1 MFPPTPLYPKAI
13 DSNHTLFLV
22 YNTTETKI
30 CLENPIWAQEIEII
44 PVKSDKPEIWADSG
58 FGNISGE
65 LFYYGSV
72 GKNEDGRVHRLK
84 DCARNLGGE
93 KTKWN
98 KKGTW
103 IRSYVV
109 AEHHNQLVDVI
120 LRMQDFT
127 GINFD
132 IRQKTLDWRIRNLEA
147 LEVIFDDFACPDI
160 DFTFNTTEVSKEA
173 GILATYSIE
182 IGSAINATNFRLDFG
197 DGEFTTT
204 ALAGTHRYAINSR
217 IDPVITV
224 SNNKCQIIQTP
235 IRRDNPAEPP
245 PAIDDEFEIP
255 IPECQPIVEFV
266 LVPCEVP
273 EAELKI
279 PPLVLPCGETFPGFS
294 FSSDTSGFSQIITVV
309 DSLPSVI
316 RFEGFSS
323 YVYHDFERTI
333 IVDPPIPPTI
343 VIVTND
349 SDIVVN
355 LNAMDIPDLRVDW
368 GTPPEQI
375 VQMTMV
381 KQVKTAK
388 MLTSG
393 DLESTQFGEEFA
405 DLFEA
410 QGKMQIQY
418 EPVELP
424 SEIHIIAPEL
434 PKVTFDTSNIPQSIK
449 VDASEVN
456 IPTDIHIH
464 GPECPIPT
472 IINLVGED
480 IPDAI
485 ELVWRGDPIE
495 LKLSTEIPKSIN
507 VELSSPIPDKIV
519 VEVPEI
525 KIDASDIPKTIV
537 LKGQET
543 IELVV
548 PEHIKIPVF
557 FPEEMPT
564 MEMVYKGSPIEI
576 KISMDEIMSKDDD
589 GRNCVRILPCSR
601 N

>member
-30 CLENPIWAQEIEII
+30 CIENPIWSQEIEIV
-44 PVKSDKPEIWADSG
+44 PVKSDKLEIWADSG

-72 GKNEDGRVHRLK
+72 SKNTDGKVHRLK

-98 KKGTW
+98 KKGAW

-120 LRMQDFT
+120 LKMQDFT

-132 IRQKTLDWRIRNLEA
+132 VRPRTLDWRIRNLEA

-173 GILATYSIE
+173 GILATYSVI
-182 IGSAINATNFRLDFG
+182 ISSAINATKFRLDFG

-204 ALAGTHRYAINSR
+204 ALSGTHRYAINSR

-224 SNNKCQIIQTP
+224 SNDKCQIIQTP
-235 IRRDNPAEPP
+235 IERDNPAEPP
-245 PAIDDEFEIP
+245 PIIDDEFEIP
-255 IPECQPIVEFV
+255 IPQCEDIVDFV
-266 LVPCEVP
+266 LVPCDVP
-273 EAELKI
+273 PPDLTP
-279 PPLVLPCGETFPGFS
+279 PPLVLPCGESFS
-294 FSSDTSGFSQIITVV
+294 FSSDVTNFSQIVTVI
-309 DSLPSVI
+309 DSIPSVI
-316 RFEGFSS
+316 RIEGFSS
-323 YVYHDFERTI
+323 YIYVDIPTLVIEPPPPITI
-333 IVDPPIPPTI
+333 II
-343 VIVTND
+343 VQ
-349 SDIVVN
+349 SDIVIDVN
-355 LNAMDIPDLRVDW
+355 ALDMPDLRVDW
-368 GTPPEQI
+368 GTPPEQM
-375 VQMTMV
+375 VQMAMV

-388 MLTSG
+388 MLNSN
-393 DLESTQFGEEFA
+393 DLESSKFGIEFA

-410 QGKMQIQY
+410 QGKLQVQY

-424 SEIHIIAPEL
+424 SEIHIIAPDL

-456 IPTDIHIH
+456 IPTDIQIH
-464 GPECPIPT
+464 GPESPIPT

-480 IPDAI
+480 IPSEI
-485 ELVWRGDPIE
+485 ELVWRGDAIE
-495 LKLSTEIPKSIN
+495 LKLSTEIPKSIK

-519 VEVPEI
+519 VEVPEM
-525 KIDASDIPKTIV
+525 KIDASEIPKTIS
-537 LKGQET
+537 LKGAET

-548 PEHIKIPVF
+548 PDHIKIPVF
-557 FPEEMPT
+557 FPDEMPT

-589 GRNCVRILPCSR
+589 GKNCVRILPCSR